1 MKFSASTS
9 DLQRILVKLAGV
21 IPSKSTMP
29 ILETFLFQLANNTL
43 SVTATDLVVTSTIE
57 LDVTGSEDGTIAIPA
72 KRLLDTVRSLP
83 ETNASFTIDTTTNKI
98 HISTPNGEYSLTGEP
113 AKEYPQVPPFQGSS
127 EFVIESSAL
136 RKLIHRTTFAVS
148 TDELRPA
155 MMGILIQVK
164 ESEIRAVATDGHRLS
179 RFSYVIEKPAR
190 LAKDIIVPAKAMTI
204 LTKAVET
211 GSCTISTSATHVR
224 FVYDH
229 SVLVSRIIEETYPN
243 YESVIPQDNAKTAIV
258 NRDQAVASIRRVSLY
273 ASATTHQVKLELG
286 ANSLKL
292 SAQDVDFG
300 GEATETLPCEYSGD
314 PLEIGFNAT
323 YLTDILSH
331 MDAER
336 VMFKFG
342 TPTRAGIVVPA
353 EEAQHESTLMLIM
366 PVRINV

>member
-1 MKFSASTS
+1 MKFTASTS
-9 DLQRILVKLAGV
+9 DLQRILAKLAGV

-57 LDVTGSEDGTIAIPA
+57 LDVTGSEDGIIAMPA
-72 KRLLDTVRSLP
+72 KRFLDTVRSLP
-83 ETNASFTIDTTTNKI
+83 DTNASFSIDITTNKI
-98 HISTPNGEYSLTGEP
+98 KITTPNGEYSLTGESS
-113 AKEYPQVPPFQGSS
+113 KEYPQVPPFKGSS

-155 MMGILIQVK
+155 MMGILIQAK
-164 ESEIRAVATDGHRLS
+164 GSEIRAVATDGHRLS
-179 RFSYVIEKPAR
+179 KISYAIDNPVH
-190 LAKDIIVPAKAMTI
+190 LAKDIIIPAKAMII
-204 LTKAVET
+204 LAKAVES
-211 GSCTISTSATHVR
+211 GSCTISTSDTHVR

-243 YESVIPQDNAKTAIV
+243 YESVIPQDNTKIAIV
-258 NRDQAVASIRRVSLY
+258 SRDQAIASIRRVSLY

-314 PLEIGFNAT
+314 EMEIGFNAT
-323 YLTDILSH
+323 YLVDILSH
-331 MDAER
+331 LDTER
-336 VMFKFG
+336 VKFKFG
-342 TPTRAGIVVPA
+342 SPTRAGIVVPA
-353 EEAQHESTLMLIM
+353 EETQHESTVMLIM